1 MRNDA
6 IAMQTVDWCRL
17 GCALMHPSH
26 KMRRIHC
33 TQPTRCVGN
42 NTYNGQERQQGVLGR
57 RYGIVRV
64 GVVGFA
70 RQQDP
75 PGLVLVVHL
84 LERHG
89 GVALSRS

>member
-1 MRNDA
+1 
-6 IAMQTVDWCRL
+6 
-17 GCALMHPSH
+17 
-26 KMRRIHC
+26 MRRIHC

-75 PGLVLVVHL
+75 PGLVLV
-84 LERHG
+84 G
-89 GVALSRS
+89 ASP